1 MVHISLIQL
10 ALVVAHFSAGEFASM
25 VLMLLLAVI
34 VMLVILH
41 RAVNDVDAAVQTH
54 RLVGFLVVVPVA
66 WICHDVA
73 RVLV

>member
-1 MVHISLIQL
+1 
-10 ALVVAHFSAGEFASM
+10 
-25 VLMLLLAVI
+25 MLLLAVI